1 MKGQCLVSSPRIT
14 RFSQLTLATLATYE
28 WADGPTAAGI
38 VTLYLTLHNRIF
50 GGMG

>member
-14 RFSQLTLATLATYE
+14 LFSQLTLATLATYE
-28 WADGPTAAGI
+28 WADGPTAADM
-38 VTLYLTLHNRIF
+38 VTIYLALHNRIF